1 MGEVV
6 PAPVAA
12 PGAGTTGRDAGAVTV
27 EAALGICSVI
37 AVFVLILT
45 GAGALIGYLRCTDA
59 AVEAARLVARGDRPR
74 ADEAVGRIAPG
85 GASLSVL
92 VEGDQVSTDVSAPL
106 PGGFLPGQSLRARA
120 VAVLE
125 PGVEGLVAR

>member
-1 MGEVV
+1 MAAQVV
-6 PAPVAA
+6 PAS
-12 PGAGTTGRDAGAVTV
+12 PGAGTACRDAGAVTV

-37 AVFVLILT
+37 AVFTLILT
-45 GAGALIGYLRCTDA
+45 GIGAMIGQLRCTDA

-74 ADEAVGRIAPG
+74 ADEAVDRLAPG

-92 VEGDQVSTDVSAPL
+92 VEGDQVSTEVSAPL
-106 PGGFLPGQSLRARA
+106 PGEFLPGRWLSARA

-125 PGVEGLVAR
+125 PGVAS

>member
-1 MGEVV
+1 MAAQVV
-6 PAPVAA
+6 PAS
-12 PGAGTTGRDAGAVTV
+12 PGAGTTWRDAGAVTV

-37 AVFVLILT
+37 AVFTLILT
-45 GAGALIGYLRCTDA
+45 GIGALIGQLRCTDA

-74 ADEAVGRIAPG
+74 ADEAVDRLAPG

-92 VEGDQVSTDVSAPL
+92 VEGDQVSTEVSAPL
-106 PGGFLPGQSLRARA
+106 PGEFLPGRWLSARA

-125 PGVEGLVAR
+125 PGVAS